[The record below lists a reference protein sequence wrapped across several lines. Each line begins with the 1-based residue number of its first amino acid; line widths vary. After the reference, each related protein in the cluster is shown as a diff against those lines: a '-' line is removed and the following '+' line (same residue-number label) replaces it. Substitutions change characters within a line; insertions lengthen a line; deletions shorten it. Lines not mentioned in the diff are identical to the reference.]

1 MGAKAGKES
10 AQYVCRAGARAGLG
24 PTSPV
29 DAAAR
34 RRPGTGQRKVQG
46 GRRCSSRHRHRRG
59 RGRRR
64 WCWMCSAAVPQCALP
79 SSLGRPYVAVAGG
92 ARASGARAVGL
103 SHSRARCGGR
113 ERRRRRWREG
123 RSSAGATARDLPY
136 CRDDATRY
144 AIASGCLRRY
154 IRSSG
159 VPRAM
164 RDAPA
169 YRGKDGEQRL
179 HAWLGT

>member
-46 GRRCSSRHRHRRG
+46 GRRCSSRHRHRHRRG

-103 SHSRARCGGR
+103 S
-113 ERRRRRWREG
+113 
-123 RSSAGATARDLPY
+123 
-136 CRDDATRY
+136 
-144 AIASGCLRRY
+144 GCLTRGRGVAGVSGGGGGGARQIISRR
-154 IRSSG
+154 
-159 VPRAM
+159 
-164 RDAPA
+164 
-169 YRGKDGEQRL
+169 DGERSALLQGRC
-179 HAWLGT
+179 H